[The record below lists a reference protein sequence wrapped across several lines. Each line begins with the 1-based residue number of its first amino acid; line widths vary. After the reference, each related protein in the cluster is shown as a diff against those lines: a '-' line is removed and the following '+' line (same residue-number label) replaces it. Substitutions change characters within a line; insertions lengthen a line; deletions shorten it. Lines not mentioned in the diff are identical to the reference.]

1 MLCPFCTNEMW
12 RGTLIRDND
21 IEDVCHVCHDC
32 DYLYYQD
39 LHILKHVAYTESEFI
54 RYLNLKAFW

>member
-1 MLCPFCTNEMW
+1 MW